1 MERSGERQVSLST
14 FHSTSH
20 FPRSSFGGSSL
31 ARRAVLVQ
39 RNVEFRRA
47 ASKLKEVD

>member
-1 MERSGERQVSLST
+1 MK
-14 FHSTSH
+14 HSCAYQK
-20 FPRSSFGGSSL
+20 PRPGDL
-31 ARRAVLVQ
+31 AVARRGCLVLVQ